1 MIVIADASPLV
12 ALGRVGRLDLLQ
24 TIFGELAIPD
34 AVWHEVVEADP
45 AKPGSKEIATA
56 TWIRKLQVRDLGLV
70 SLLRHDLGAGE
81 AEAIVL
87 ARETSADF
95 LLMDERLGRSAAQ
108 RLGLKAVGLVGV
120 LVEARER
127 GLLLDPENLVDQ
139 LHLEAGFWISADLR
153 KLITGVD

>member
-1 MIVIADASPLV
+1 MP
-12 ALGRVGRLDLLQ
+12 RLYGCL
-24 TIFGELAIPD
+24 
-34 AVWHEVVEADP
+34 
-45 AKPGSKEIATA
+45 
-56 TWIRKLQVRDLGLV
+56 LGLV

-120 LVEARER
+120 LVEDRER
-127 GLLLDPENLVDQ
+127 G
-139 LHLEAGFWISADLR
+139 
-153 KLITGVD
+153 